1 MIFYEIVRENI
12 YVHYLVTFV
21 LVFFF
26 LQSTKTVYHDG
37 KIPLLELL
45 TIGVQIFV
53 L

>member
-21 LVFFF
+21 LVFF